1 MVRKREEPVSMG
13 VYKAKSRCSRHQAD
27 QTRRALAFKR
37 KGQFSIALGTLRDRC
52 KGSTGKRAKSRT
64 FLWVTNKKK
73 EREKKETNKML
84 LFRDI

>member
-1 MVRKREEPVSMG
+1 MVRKREEPVLMG
-13 VYKAKSRCSRHQAD
+13 VYEARSRCSRHQAD

-37 KGQFSIALGTLRDRC
+37 KGQFSIALGTLRYRC

-73 EREKKETNKML
+73 REREKGNQ
-84 LFRDI
+84 